1 MQKKGL
7 ADMLKLVEGEDLSGV
22 DLETPEGMTK
32 LEGMVGDKLAENLM
46 EGLNELVGVKK
57 SASSSAP
64 QKFKEVEL
72 PSGEKKS
79 VPVSSSDGQN
89 EEEEEK
95 EKEPVKSV
103 DQIEPRL
110 NKVLQDF
117 NTKFDKTE
125 KMEDTVKVLEEMSQE
140 LKDIWKELKRTEE
153 EMIR

>member
-79 VPVSSSDGQN
+79 VPVSSDDQN
-89 EEEEEK
+89 EEK